1 MVSVQLILNS
11 SAFKT
16 MGSILIVLG
25 LAFLVFQLVCSI
37 LTIVYI
43 KRNVLEGNTAVK
55 KAVTKVLVY
64 LAVASILS
72 IIYSVSTVIISFI
85 SGNRVIVSYIFRRLV
100 FNIPAIATPIVAIIL
115 LKPIRVAMK
124 AMGKK
129 VSCCPN
135 NQVAPAPATAEH

>member
-1 MVSVQLILNS
+1 MVSIDNVQLILNS

-72 IIYSVSTVIISFI
+72 IIYSVYS
-85 SGNRVIVSYIFRRLV
+85 R
-100 FNIPAIATPIVAIIL
+100 
-115 LKPIRVAMK
+115 
-124 AMGKK
+124 
-129 VSCCPN
+129 
-135 NQVAPAPATAEH
+135 Q

>member
-1 MVSVQLILNS
+1 
-11 SAFKT
+11 

-72 IIYSVSTVIISFI
+72 IIYSVYS
-85 SGNRVIVSYIFRRLV
+85 R
-100 FNIPAIATPIVAIIL
+100 
-115 LKPIRVAMK
+115 
-124 AMGKK
+124 
-129 VSCCPN
+129 
-135 NQVAPAPATAEH
+135 Q